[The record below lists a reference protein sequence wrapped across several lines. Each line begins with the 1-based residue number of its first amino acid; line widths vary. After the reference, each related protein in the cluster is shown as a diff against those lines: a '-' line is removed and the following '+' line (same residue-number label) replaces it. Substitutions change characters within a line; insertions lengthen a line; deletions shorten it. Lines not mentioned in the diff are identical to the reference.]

1 MGRACPWH
9 RDQVLLSEL
18 ATSVWLPDS
27 RGRRTVGAI
36 PKTERVFMNHKNV
49 DFEEWFEQ
57 LVDLLSDEGISFSD
71 QDAVRQDY
79 DQGKSLFD
87 VVDDIKRENA

>member
-1 MGRACPWH
+1 
-9 RDQVLLSEL
+9 
-18 ATSVWLPDS
+18 
-27 RGRRTVGAI
+27 
-36 PKTERVFMNHKNV
+36 MNHKNV

-87 VVDDIKRENA
+87 VVDDIKREYA